1 MKKCPFCN
9 SDIEDN
15 SRFCLFCMTSLDD
28 KKTFYENSGGKAPL
42 FSAIAVAIIMT
53 SLCIILLLWGVKLRQ
68 TAVFASE
75 DSFTDPSASLGGA
88 ISSSSDDAQYS
99 SDLTHSNTSEE
110 HQYSSEAHFDNDTSP
125 QSSSSEYIDPN
136 DPKYMYEVIP
146 AYDSFISLNPPH
158 YEASNNQISIK
169 SVLKPVESGHYV
181 IPETIDGKEVIC
193 IEEYAFATVTDKH
206 PVKSVTLPKTLK
218 GMDYN
223 TFGNCTELTDIYI
236 PVEQLFGPLLLVHPT
251 NNLHTI
257 TIHCPE
263 NLYVGLGF
271 SPEFTLQK
279 LNSNYNYIFS
289 NWNG

>member
-1 MKKCPFCN
+1 
-9 SDIEDN
+9 
-15 SRFCLFCMTSLDD
+15 MTSLDD
-28 KKTFYENSGGKAPL
+28 KKTFYENTGGKAPL

-68 TAVFASE
+68 SAAFASE

-99 SDLTHSNTSEE
+99 SDLTHSNSSQEA
-110 HQYSSEAHFDNDTSP
+110 QSSSEANSDNDTSP
-125 QSSSSEYIDPN
+125 QSTSSEYIDPN

-158 YEASNNQISIK
+158 YETSNNQISIK

-223 TFGNCTELTDIYI
+223 TFGNCRSHRW
-236 PVEQLFGPLLLVHPT
+236 VQ
-251 NNLHTI
+251 
-257 TIHCPE
+257 
-263 NLYVGLGF
+263 
-271 SPEFTLQK
+271 S
-279 LNSNYNYIFS
+279 
-289 NWNG
+289 

>member
-1 MKKCPFCN
+1 
-9 SDIEDN
+9 
-15 SRFCLFCMTSLDD
+15 MTSLDD
-28 KKTFYENSGGKAPL
+28 KKTFYENTGGKAPL

-68 TAVFASE
+68 TAAFASE
-75 DSFTDPSASLGGA
+75 NSFTDPSASLGGA

-99 SDLTHSNTSEE
+99 SDAPHSNSSQEA
-110 HQYSSEAHFDNDTSP
+110 QSSSEAHSSSEANSDNDTSP
-125 QSSSSEYIDPN
+125 QSTSSEYIDPN
-136 DPKYMYEVIP
+136 YPKYMYEVIP

-193 IEEYAFATVTDKH
+193 VEARAFVTVSDKY

-218 GMDYN
+218 GIDYN
-223 TFGNCTELTDIYI
+223 AFVSCTELTDIYM
-236 PVEQLFGPLLLVHPT
+236 PVEYLLSSALEHP
-251 NNLHTI
+251 NNELHTI

-263 NLYVGLGF
+263 NLPAGRGIPGDTYTF
-271 SPEFTLQK
+271 QEY
-279 LNSNYNYIFS
+279 NSHHNYIFS

>member
-1 MKKCPFCN
+1 
-9 SDIEDN
+9 
-15 SRFCLFCMTSLDD
+15 MTSLDD
-28 KKTFYENSGGKAPL
+28 KKTFYENTGGKAPL

-53 SLCIILLLWGVKLRQ
+53 SLCIILLLCGVKLRQ
-68 TAVFASE
+68 TAAFASE

-99 SDLTHSNTSEE
+99 SDPPHSNSSQEA
-110 HQYSSEAHFDNDTSP
+110 QSSSEANSDNDTSP

-146 AYDSFISLNPPH
+146 ANDSFIALNPPH

-169 SVLKPVESGHYV
+169 RVLKPVESGHYV

-236 PVEQLFGPLLLVHPT
+236 PVEHLFAPALLVHPT

-263 NLYVGLGF
+263 NLSVGLGF

>member
-1 MKKCPFCN
+1 M
-9 SDIEDN
+9 
-15 SRFCLFCMTSLDD
+15 
-28 KKTFYENSGGKAPL
+28 
-42 FSAIAVAIIMT
+42 
-53 SLCIILLLWGVKLRQ
+53 
-68 TAVFASE
+68 
-75 DSFTDPSASLGGA
+75 
-88 ISSSSDDAQYS
+88 
-99 SDLTHSNTSEE
+99 
-110 HQYSSEAHFDNDTSP
+110 
-125 QSSSSEYIDPN
+125 
-136 DPKYMYEVIP
+136 
-146 AYDSFISLNPPH
+146 
-158 YEASNNQISIK
+158 
-169 SVLKPVESGHYV
+169 ESGHYV

-236 PVEQLFGPLLLVHPT
+236 PVEHLFAPALLVHPT

-263 NLYVGLGF
+263 NLSVGLGF